1 LGFWRGGWRLE
12 FGVWCFVVLVLWC
25 FGVLVFWRSGCL
37 CLLGVALLGV
47 FGVLA
52 ACLCSVAWDGL
63 GMYLLSA
70 KDLSLSNALQS
81 LLFSSLPHCTR
92 NSCQHAIGELQ
103 DIALVKYGTK
113 SSSVCNCHLSNS
125 ALISWSLCHIPRTSA
140 SPLPQS
146 STTQVACSIF
156 RLGYGLLPGAS
167 EDGLA
172 FDMQVACWRP

>member
-1 LGFWRGGWRLE
+1 V
-12 FGVWCFVVLVLWC
+12 FGVLLFWC
-25 FGVLVFWRSGCL
+25 FGALVFWCS
-37 CLLGVALLGV
+37 
-47 FGVLA
+47 GVLA
-52 ACLCSVAWDGL
+52 ACVCSVWLCLGCSAFWLLVCVRWLGMAWVGL